1 MKDSFFTINK
11 PSRGLYKDKGSK
23 FISLAFPVTSEDEI
37 NELLYTLKKEYH
49 DARHHCFAW
58 KLGPTGEKYRIND
71 DGEPSGTGGKPV
83 LGQINAKQL
92 TNILVVVIRYFGGI
106 LLGTGGL
113 IKAYREAA
121 ADALRHAVIS
131 EQYVRDTYRV
141 SCNYQNLK
149 LISKII
155 EEYKGEQS
163 DRDFSEKCSLTVS
176 LRQSYSQKFVDSIN
190 RLGETEIKIKKLN

>member
-1 MKDSFFTINK
+1 VKDSFFTINK
-11 PSRGLYKDKGSK
+11 PSQGLYKDKGSK

>member
-11 PSRGLYKDKGSK
+11 PSQGLYKDKGSK